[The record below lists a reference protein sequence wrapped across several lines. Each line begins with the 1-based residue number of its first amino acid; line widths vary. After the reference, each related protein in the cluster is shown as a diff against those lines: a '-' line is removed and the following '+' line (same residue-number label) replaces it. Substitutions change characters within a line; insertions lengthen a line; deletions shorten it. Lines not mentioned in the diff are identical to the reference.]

1 MIFKL
6 LNNEKEGTVSPGI
19 GYVVDHLHA
28 IYAQALSDYR
38 SKHKFMLSL
47 CLVKT
52 TAKCWTG
59 VIFGH
64 LS

>member
-38 SKHKFMLSL
+38 SKLKFM
-47 CLVKT
+47 
-52 TAKCWTG
+52 
-59 VIFGH
+59 
-64 LS
+64 